1 MSTSKIYAPLLE
13 LCSTLVGEANLI
25 PTERKE
31 KLNELVHY
39 FSDKYQK
46 GLTPKATVICTHN
59 SRRSHMG
66 QLWLS
71 VAGAYFNLPPL
82 ETYSGGTDITAFNPR
97 AVQAL
102 KKVGFE
108 IAAKDPTI
116 DNPVYQIR
124 WKKEMDPYA
133 AFSKKYD
140 DTPNPKEDFAAIMVC
155 SSADQGCPFVSGS
168 DLRLALPFDDP
179 KAFDETPLEAA
190 KYEERCR
197 DIGREILYVFSQVV
211 V

>member
-1 MSTSKIYAPLLE
+1 MSNSKIFAPLLD
-13 LCSTLVGEANLI
+13 LCSTLVGESNLI
-25 PTERKE
+25 PKERKE
-31 KLNELVHY
+31 RLDQLIHY
-39 FSDKYQK
+39 FSDKYK
-46 GLTPKATVICTHN
+46 NGITPKATVICTHN
-59 SRRSHMG
+59 SRRSHIG

-71 VAGAYFNLPPL
+71 VAGAYFNLPHL
-82 ETYSGGTDITAFNPR
+82 ETFSGGTDITAFNPR

-108 IAAKDPTI
+108 IEAEDPSI
-116 DNPVYQIR
+116 ENPVYKIR
-124 WKKEMDPYA
+124 WKEEMRPYA

-140 DTPNPKEDFAAIMVC
+140 DSPNPSEDFAAIMVC
-155 SSADQGCPFVSGS
+155 SSADKGCPFVVGC

-197 DIGREILYVFSQVV
+197 DIGREILYVFSKVV
-211 V
+211 S